1 MEKQTMVIEYNGTIL
16 RKEVAVMKEKIYRS
30 QVKHLCV
37 CVPFVRETLVY

>member
-30 QVKHLCV
+30 QVKHLGV
-37 CVPFVRETLVY
+37 GMSFVRETFVY